1 MKRMSLS
8 CTSKASDFPSQH
20 PKNTRIS
27 LICQVLYHFVV
38 DQQASLIQRV
48 LKTFFLEQILWT
60 FLNMRTHHHYLLRR
74 LCDQINRNYCLLTE
88 EISWEFAIWGKK
100 TECGPASSSLYCFFH
115 FLLQLCISQFL
126 RRSID
131 AHFLTIMLSALKASP
146 TNRDNRL
153 QKYGIKSILLVWLV
167 FHLKY

>member
-1 MKRMSLS
+1 MKKISLS
-8 CTSKASDFPSQH
+8 CTSKASIFPPQH

-27 LICQVLYHFVV
+27 LICQVLYQLVV

-48 LKTFFLEQILWT
+48 LNTFSHEQIRWT

-126 RRSID
+126 RSSIN
-131 AHFLTIMLSALKASP
+131 AHFLTIMPSTLKASP
-146 TNRDNRL
+146 TNRGGRL
-153 QKYGIKSILLVWLV
+153 QNYGKKQYCWCGS
-167 FHLKY
+167 FST